1 MNLYFLFQQFR
12 KWSANEGPTK
22 DRYILGDN
30 PQYVIRVNKSNTS
43 SVKKCST
50 WILLTRHITD
60 KSDFAEN
67 KEYIALV
74 VYKNN
79 GNRIYYPMEPEPYK
93 EGIRINSPHYL
104 VKLVD
109 DFTSSSLIYNLVV
122 CQYEKS
128 TSIYYTLR
136 AFSTSSFTINEL
148 KEPYIP
154 KYTKKVRFK
163 DFVMQKIIIL
173 LKQN

>member
-1 MNLYFLFQQFR
+1 
-12 KWSANEGPTK
+12 
-22 DRYILGDN
+22 
-30 PQYVIRVNKSNTS
+30 
-43 SVKKCST
+43 
-50 WILLTRHITD
+50 LLTRHITD

-148 KEPYIP
+148 KEPYNP
-154 KYTKKVRFK
+154 KYTKKVSKFK
-163 DFVMQKIIIL
+163 EKLTEVEDSHFIKIQ
-173 LKQN
+173 LKKIR